1 MHLHFLHGTETG
13 TAEFLCE
20 DLKSTLPDGIGCTI
34 SSMDDVDPAQLSADH
49 HYIFVVS
56 TFGSGELPF
65 TAQAFHKKMRDGAP
79 DLSHVHFSIFG
90 LGDTNFDTT
99 FNYGSEQVMKQM
111 LACNAR
117 MIGERG
123 LFDASEGDA
132 PEDIAEPWLKEILKA
147 KAAVG

>member
-13 TAEFLCE
+13 TAEFLCD
-20 DLKSTLPDGIGCTI
+20 DLKSKLPDGVKGSI
-34 SSMDDVDPAQLSADH
+34 SSMDDIDPAEMVGDR
-49 HYIFVVS
+49 HYVLVVS

-65 TAQAFHKKMRDGAP
+65 TAQAFHAKLRDNAP
-79 DLSHVHFSIFG
+79 DLSHVQFSIFG
-90 LGDTNFDTT
+90 LGDTNFDMT

-111 LACNAR
+111 LARNAR

-132 PEDIAEPWLKEILKA
+132 PETVAEPWLREVLNA
-147 KAAVG
+147 QAAA